1 MNWSDSPVASG
12 FTTTVFEAP
21 PTANMQACGGLMIA
35 EKLLTPNIPKLE
47 TVKVPPESS
56 SGLSLPSRALPA
68 ISLTEV
74 EMSSKPKRLV
84 LLNTGAMRP
93 WSVWTAKD
101 MLTFLYY
108 LMYSIIQELLV
119 SGTLIAAMDA
129 ALMTKSLTESLVEDT
144 LFNLALSFMRLS
156 TCMEYET

>member
-1 MNWSDSPVASG
+1 MYLRTGELN
-12 FTTTVFEAP
+12 
-21 PTANMQACGGLMIA
+21 
-35 EKLLTPNIPKLE
+35 
-47 TVKVPPESS
+47 SS
-56 SGLSLPSRALPA
+56 SGCGLSLPSRALPA

-74 EMSSKPKRLV
+74 EMSSRPRRLV

-108 LMYSIIQELLV
+108 LMYSVIQELLV
-119 SGTLIAAMDA
+119 SGTLIAAIDA

-144 LFNLALSFMRLS
+144 LGHFVQFCSKIHEIIDLHGIRNVIMRNVLLGIL
-156 TCMEYET
+156 